1 MKTTTTILTAAA
13 AAFMLTSGAAL
24 AAPGKGFSG
33 HGYGKPGY
41 TKSVKHRRGLSPGER
56 VVIARSAKKLAVLK
70 RRARRDGRVT
80 MRERFQ
86 IRAAERRHAALVRR
100 SYRR

>member
-1 MKTTTTILTAAA
+1 MKITTTILTAAA

-33 HGYGKPGY
+33 HGYGKPGFS
-41 TKSVKHRRGLSPGER
+41 KQVKHRGISPGER
-56 VVIARSAKKLAVLK
+56 VAIARSAKNLAALK

-80 MRERFQ
+80 MRERLQ
-86 IRAAERRHAALVRR
+86 IRVAERRHAALVKR